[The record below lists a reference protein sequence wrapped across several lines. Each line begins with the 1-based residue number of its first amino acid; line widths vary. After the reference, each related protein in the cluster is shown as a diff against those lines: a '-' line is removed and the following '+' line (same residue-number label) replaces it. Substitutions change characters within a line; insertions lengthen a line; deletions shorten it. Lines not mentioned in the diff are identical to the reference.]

1 MLTVKITL
9 IIFKIFEPILII
21 WNDFPITL
29 PIFFPDPPSVA
40 SIQENKVKL
49 ICILII
55 FRMRGI
61 LVELSCI
68 I

>member
-1 MLTVKITL
+1 MLTVKVTL
-9 IIFKIFEPILII
+9 IILKIFEPILII

-29 PIFFPDPPSVA
+29 PIFFSYPPSIA

-55 FRMRGI
+55 FGMSGI
-61 LVELSCI
+61 LVKLSCI